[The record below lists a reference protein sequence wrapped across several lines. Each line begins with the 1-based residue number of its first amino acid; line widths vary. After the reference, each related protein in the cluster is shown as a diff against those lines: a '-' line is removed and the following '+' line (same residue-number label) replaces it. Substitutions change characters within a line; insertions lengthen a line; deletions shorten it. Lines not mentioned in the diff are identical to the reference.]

1 MIKLSRLTDYA
12 VTLLTQLVSEDKG
25 IWAASDLSEKSSL
38 PLPTVSKILKQL
50 AKSGVICAQRG
61 AAGGYKLTREAS
73 EISVASIIE
82 AMDGPI
88 AITDCSEG
96 GEQDCRIQSLCP
108 MSGGWNKVNQAVRGA
123 LVTVSLADMIG
134 TASHHARKERIPYGN
149 EPIRVTS

>member
-1 MIKLSRLTDYA
+1 MIRLSRLTDYA
-12 VTLLTQLVSEDKG
+12 VTLLTQMVSEDKG
-25 IWAASDLSEKSSL
+25 IWAASDLSDKSSL
-38 PLPTVSKILKQL
+38 PLPTVSKVLKQL
-50 AKSGVICAQRG
+50 AKSGVIVAQRG

-96 GEQDCRIQSLCP
+96 GDQDCRIQTLCP

-123 LVTVSLADMIG
+123 LVTVTLADMMSAA
-134 TASHHARKERIPYGN
+134 ASHPKTENKFLMAA
-149 EPIRVTS
+149 SQ